1 MIDSSIG
8 FVNLGNRMKPKSIA
22 LCVWNALYK
31 CLVTMNDKVHL
42 LYDRIYSSCVRPPQ
56 VASIDETIRF
66 VLETKCS
73 VSRFGDAEMKIL
85 HGDNITYQA
94 NSAELCKNLI
104 DVLNKPVPKH
114 ITCLID
120 AFENLDKYDAHHKQF
135 WRWHLSYYRSTWYKY
150 LLKDRLYYNT
160 HMSRCY
166 LMYRDKSHA
175 GEYFDMLKQIWRGK
189 NVLLVEGQKSCL
201 GVGNDLFADCK
212 QIKRILGPQVSAFSR
227 YDDIMRTVVQYPANE
242 WQVILALGPTATV
255 LAYDL
260 AQEGYQAIDI
270 GNVDTEYE
278 WYKMGALTKVPIPN
292 KYVHE
297 AGGFSGSEDTID
309 KEYQS
314 QIVKVIN

>member
-1 MIDSSIG
+1 
-8 FVNLGNRMKPKSIA
+8 MKKLLVDLWNWSFDQWVLLRDKIQLVYDFFYRNTHKVPK
-22 LCVWNALYK
+22 
-31 CLVTMNDKVHL
+31 
-42 LYDRIYSSCVRPPQ
+42 
-56 VASIDETIRF
+56 VASIQETIQYI
-66 VLETKCS
+66 LDTGCS
-73 VSRFGDAEMKIL
+73 VSRFGDAEMKVI
-85 HGDNITYQA
+85 HQDNIGYQT
-94 NSAELCKNLI
+94 NSNELTLKLL
-104 DVLNKPVPKH
+104 DVLNKPIPNH

-120 AFENLDKYDAHHKQF
+120 AFENLDKYDDHHKKF
-135 WRWHLSYYRSTWYKY
+135 LRWHLSYYRKIWYQY
-150 LLKDRLYYNT
+150 LLKDRQYYNAFI
-160 HMSRCY
+160 SRCY
-166 LMYRDKSHA
+166 LMYKDKSHA

-227 YDDIMRTVVQYPANE
+227 YDDILTEVLRYPADK
-242 WQVILALGPTATV
+242 WLVILALGPTATV

-260 AQEGYQAIDI
+260 AQKGYQAIDI

-309 KEYQS
+309 KDYQS
-314 QIVKVIN
+314 QIVKVID